1 MAIDVDVMEAPLDE
15 VEYPTPQLVNC
26 PYGFYQRLRD
36 EAPVHRLPNGD
47 FVVSRYDDIVHI
59 DRHPELFS
67 NFIGPLNPGFAQ
79 AYGVDAEV
87 QGSGKLTPWPLPF
100 TDPPDHKLKRS
111 LIQPLVNRDRLAE
124 YEPMIRGIAD
134 DLIDTF
140 IDKGSCNFK
149 TEFAAHLPPKVFLR
163 IFDVPLPDEPMI
175 RAWMEKMQ
183 GQGFRHATP
192 EQKQAQFVAADAARE
207 YFQALILQRFENPG
221 RDFLSEMVHAK
232 YDRDGDLDLHYF
244 VGEATTLYQ
253 AAYHN
258 TVYMLSN
265 TMLLFLQNPDQLERV
280 NADLGLLR
288 TAIDESL
295 RRESPVQWLQR
306 IVAEDTELQG
316 VLLPKGAVVLILYGS
331 ANRDDRK
338 FEDPERFWVDR
349 PDVTKEQLAFGH
361 GIHLCLGAPLA
372 RLEGIVAFE
381 QVFSRLKNIRL
392 AAENDL
398 SNVITV
404 NHRGPKTVNIEF
416 DRA

>member
-1 MAIDVDVMEAPLDE
+1 
-15 VEYPTPQLVNC
+15 
-26 PYGFYQRLRD
+26 
-36 EAPVHRLPNGD
+36 
-47 FVVSRYDDIVHI
+47 
-59 DRHPELFS
+59 
-67 NFIGPLNPGFAQ
+67 
-79 AYGVDAEV
+79 
-87 QGSGKLTPWPLPF
+87 
-100 TDPPDHKLKRS
+100 
-111 LIQPLVNRDRLAE
+111 
-124 YEPMIRGIAD
+124 MIRKIAD

-140 IDKGSCNFK
+140 VDKGSCNFR
-149 TEFAAHLPPKVFLR
+149 TDFAAHLPPKVFLR

-207 YFQALILQRFENPG
+207 YFQALILQRFESPG
-221 RDFLSEMVHAK
+221 KDFLSEMVHAK

-280 NADLGLLR
+280 VADLGLLR

-306 IVAEDTELQG
+306 IVTQDTEFHG

-338 FEDPERFWVDR
+338 FVDPERFWVDR

-381 QVFSRLKNIRL
+381 QVLSRLKNIRL
-392 AAENDL
+392 ADDNDL
-398 SNVITV
+398 SNVVTV